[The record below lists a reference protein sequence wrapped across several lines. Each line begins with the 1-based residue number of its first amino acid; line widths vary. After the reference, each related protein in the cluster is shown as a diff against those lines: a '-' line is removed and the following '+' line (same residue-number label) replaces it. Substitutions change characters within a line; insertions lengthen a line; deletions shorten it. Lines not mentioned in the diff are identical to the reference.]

1 MSERRVVPSDGFGKC
16 RLLGGWGLL
25 AGVAGFVVWVAFDPF
40 ELASLLVFGGAVVL
54 AAAGVGASLLLRR
67 WGWARRWVGRVPP
80 PGRLVTGVVS
90 GLRVPAPLLEPRWVK
105 ARLAVVG
112 FLMFG
117 TVAGCMGWEARQE
130 GQIVQ
135 SLREHGYRTD
145 ATVVAIA
152 DRSEEGRAL
161 SLTVRF
167 STPSSSVQADIDVGD
182 GSGNDAKPGGHVPI
196 VYNPS
201 DPTEVR
207 HADRLDGSE
216 ADGIRLGSVVIGL
229 LAAGFLVGAAR
240 AVVRATGHEDAGKA
254 PDTPAPP
261 A

>member
-1 MSERRVVPSDGFGKC
+1 M
-16 RLLGGWGLL
+16 

-40 ELASLLVFGGAVVL
+40 EVTWQLVFCGVVVVS
-54 AAAGVGASLLLRR
+54 AAGAGASLLLRR

-80 PGRLVTGVVS
+80 PGRRVTGVIS
-90 GLRVPAPLLEPRWVK
+90 RLRVLAPLLEPRWAK
-105 ARLAVVG
+105 ARLAAVG
-112 FLMFG
+112 FLVFG
-117 TVAGCMGWEARQE
+117 TVAGYTGWEARQE

-135 SLREHGYRTD
+135 SLREHGRRTD

-152 DRSEEGRAL
+152 DRSEEGWAL

-182 GSGNDAKPGGHVPI
+182 GSGSDAKPGGRVPI

-201 DPTEVR
+201 DPTKLR

-240 AVVRATGHEDAGKA
+240 AVVRAKGHADAGKA